1 MGIGDGGSSS
11 SSFVSDGRPS
21 LKQSLDPLG
30 FFFSGHAGNDGNRFS
45 TTGIPNHRFV
55 IYVAHLVIVSLLQ
68 VTRHQRTEKTIY
80 SLAIICFVTENEIQN
95 KTLCYAKLATKEP
108 LFATDQIRIL
118 SSSISGSL
126 LLLFRS
132 TLADHTENPSLLFG

>member
-30 FFFSGHAGNDGNRFS
+30 FFSGHGGNGGNRFS

-55 IYVAHLVIVSLLQ
+55 IHVAHLVIVSLLQ
-68 VTRHQRTEKTIY
+68 VARHPRMEKTIY
-80 SLAIICFVTENEIQN
+80 SLAIICFIAENEIQN
-95 KTLCYAKLATKEP
+95 KTLHYAKLATKEP
-108 LFATDQIRIL
+108 LFATDQTRIL
-118 SSSISGSL
+118 SSPISGSL
-126 LLLFRS
+126 LRLFRS
-132 TLADHTENPSLLFG
+132 TLADHTESPSLLFG